1 MGLNWSDFS
10 TPESDAM
17 EKKYLPDN
25 GEGDNKATQA
35 VTACVK
41 LIYKWFNDGD
51 VFDNTYTLKGWAN
64 DLSTYANWLYKF
76 VPGTQDILRRI
87 ERINDEEEYTQLLYD
102 LMNTVMTEKLL
113 GKLESQSAE
122 DSVYECIGP
131 FEFDDSYDDDDDEYD
146 DDDDDWA

>member
-76 VPGTQDILRRI
+76 VPETKDILTRI

-102 LMNTVMTEKLL
+102 LMNTVMTERLL
-113 GKLESQSAE
+113 GKLESQPAE
-122 DSVYECIGP
+122 DSVYECTGP
-131 FEFDDSYDDDDDEYD
+131 FEFDDSYDDDDYDE
-146 DDDDDWA
+146 DDDDWA